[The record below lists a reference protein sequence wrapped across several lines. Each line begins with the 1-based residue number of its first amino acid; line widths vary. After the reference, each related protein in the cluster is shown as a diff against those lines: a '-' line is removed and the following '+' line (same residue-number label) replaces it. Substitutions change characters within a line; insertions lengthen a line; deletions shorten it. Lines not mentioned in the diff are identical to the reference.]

1 MQYLLLDPKISY
13 EQRRAQQRERNSDQH
28 GKRMRL
34 FILGFGYSA
43 RHFVR
48 EFGGT
53 FSHIA
58 GTVRD
63 PAKRQDLAGIEAHP
77 FSGSGPDRGT
87 VERVRDA
94 DVLLVSIPP
103 GSAGDPAIMAFAE
116 VLAGR
121 HRKVIY
127 LSTIGVYGDHG
138 GAWVDE
144 STPPQATLDRTRMRL
159 AAEQAWT
166 ETTRGEVAI
175 LRLAGIYG
183 PGRNALATLRVGSA
197 RRIIKPGQ
205 VFNRIH
211 VDDIAGAIM
220 AAIRHRGGGTWNV
233 CDDEPAPPQDV
244 IAYAAKLMG
253 IAPPTEETFETAE
266 MSAMAR
272 SFYAGNARVSN
283 ARAKRDLGV
292 VFAYPTY
299 RHGLDA
305 LWDAGEGR

>member
-1 MQYLLLDPKISY
+1 
-13 EQRRAQQRERNSDQH
+13 
-28 GKRMRL
+28 MRL

-48 EFGGT
+48 RFGGT

-63 PAKRQDLAGIEAHP
+63 PAKRDDLAGIEVHP
-77 FSGSGPDRGT
+77 FSGSRPARET
-87 VERVRDA
+87 AERISDA
-94 DVLLVSIPP
+94 DVLLISIPP
-103 GSAGDPAIMAFAE
+103 GSGGDPAIAAFAD
-116 VLAGR
+116 VLAGGR
-121 HRKVIY
+121 QRKIIY
-127 LSTIGVYGDHG
+127 LSTIGVYGDHA

-144 STPPQATLDRTRMRL
+144 STPPQAALDRTRMRL

-166 ETTRGEVAI
+166 DIGRGDVAI

-183 PGRNALATLRVGSA
+183 PGRNALVTLRAGTA

-211 VDDIAGAIM
+211 ADDIASAIM
-220 AAIRHRGGGTWNV
+220 AAVRHQGSGTWNV

-244 IAYAAKLMG
+244 IAYAAQLMG
-253 IAPPTEETFETAE
+253 VAPPPEEAFETAE

-272 SFYAGNARVSN
+272 SFYASSARVSN
-283 ARAKRDLGV
+283 AKLKRELGV
-292 VFAYPTY
+292 TLAYPTY
-299 RHGLDA
+299 RHALDA
-305 LWDAGEGR
+305 LWRAGEGR

>member
-1 MQYLLLDPKISY
+1 MGLFFSLLFGAPKVPT
-13 EQRRAQQRERNSDQH
+13 D
-28 GKRMRL
+28 MRL
-34 FILGFGYSA
+34 FILGLGYSA

-48 EFGGT
+48 KHRGS
-53 FSHIA
+53 FSHVG

-63 PAKRQDLAGIEAHP
+63 PAQRNDLAGLDVHP
-77 FSGSGPDRGT
+77 FSGNPPSRGI

-103 GSAGDPAIMAFAE
+103 GSAGDPAIAAFGD
-116 VLAGR
+116 VLQGSR
-121 HRKVIY
+121 RKVVY

-144 STPPQATLDRTRMRL
+144 NTPPQATLDRTRMRI

-166 ETTRGEVAI
+166 NATGGDAAI

-183 PGRNALATLRVGSA
+183 PGRNALATLRAGTA

-205 VFNRIH
+205 IFNRIH
-211 VDDIAGAIM
+211 VDDIASAIM
-220 AAIRHRGGGTWNV
+220 AAVHGRGGGIWNV

-244 IAYAAKLMG
+244 IAYAAQLMG
-253 IAPPTEETFETAE
+253 VAPPPEEPFATAE

-272 SFYAGNARVSN
+272 SFYASSARVSN
-283 ARAKRDLGV
+283 AKLKRELGV
-292 VFAYPTY
+292 TLVFPTY

-305 LWDAGEGR
+305 LWRAREDGPRDLTV

>member
-1 MQYLLLDPKISY
+1 
-13 EQRRAQQRERNSDQH
+13 
-28 GKRMRL
+28 MRL
-34 FILGFGYSA
+34 FILGLGYSA

-48 EFGGT
+48 QHGSS
-53 FSHIA
+53 FSHVA

-63 PAKRQDLAGIEAHP
+63 PAQRNDLGRLEVHP
-77 FSGSGPDRGT
+77 FSGSRPSQET
-87 VERVRDA
+87 VQQVRDA

-103 GSAGDPAIMAFAE
+103 GSAGDPAITAFGD
-116 VLAGR
+116 VLQEGR
-121 HRKVIY
+121 RKVVY

-144 STPPQATLDRTRMRL
+144 STPPQAVLDRTRMRV

-166 ETTRGEVAI
+166 DAARGDAAI

-183 PGRNALATLRVGSA
+183 PGRNALVTLRAGTA

-211 VDDIAGAIM
+211 VDDIASAIM
-220 AAIRHRGGGTWNV
+220 AAIRYPNGGTWNV

-253 IAPPTEETFETAE
+253 VAPPPEEAFATAD

-272 SFYAGNARVSN
+272 SFYASSARVSN
-283 ARAKRDLGV
+283 AKLKRELGV
-292 VFAYPTY
+292 SLACPTY

-305 LWDAGEGR
+305 LWRTGEGR

>member
-1 MQYLLLDPKISY
+1 
-13 EQRRAQQRERNSDQH
+13 
-28 GKRMRL
+28 MRL

-48 EFGGT
+48 RFGGA

-63 PAKRQDLAGIEAHP
+63 PAKRDDLAGIEVHP
-77 FSGSGPDRGT
+77 FSGSHPTRET
-87 VERVRDA
+87 AERICDA
-94 DVLLVSIPP
+94 DVLLVSVPP
-103 GSAGDPAIMAFAE
+103 GSGGDPAIAAFAD
-116 VLAGR
+116 VLAAGR
-121 HRKVIY
+121 QRKIIY
-127 LSTIGVYGDHG
+127 LSTIGVYGDHAG
-138 GAWVDE
+138 SWVDE
-144 STPPQATLDRTRMRL
+144 STPPQAALDRTRMRL

-166 ETTRGEVAI
+166 DMGRGDVAI

-183 PGRNALATLRVGSA
+183 PGRNALVTLRTGTA

-211 VDDIAGAIM
+211 TDDIASAIM
-220 AAIRHRGGGTWNV
+220 AAVHHQGSGTWNV

-244 IAYAAKLMG
+244 IAYAAELMG
-253 IAPPTEETFETAE
+253 VAPPPEEAFETAE

-272 SFYAGNARVSN
+272 SFYASSARVSN
-283 ARAKRDLGV
+283 AKSKRELGV
-292 VFAYPTY
+292 TLAHPTY

-305 LWDAGEGR
+305 LWRAGEGR

>member
-1 MQYLLLDPKISY
+1 
-13 EQRRAQQRERNSDQH
+13 
-28 GKRMRL
+28 MRL
-34 FILGFGYSA
+34 FILGLGYSA

-48 EFGGT
+48 QYGGS
-53 FSHIA
+53 FSHVA

-63 PAKRQDLAGIEAHP
+63 PAQRNDFGRLEVHP
-77 FSGSGPDRGT
+77 FSGSRQSQET
-87 VERVRDA
+87 VQQVRDA

-103 GSAGDPAIMAFAE
+103 GSAGDPAINAFGD
-116 VLAGR
+116 VLQER
-121 HRKVIY
+121 RRKVVY

-144 STPPQATLDRTRMRL
+144 GTPPQAVLDRTRMRV

-166 ETTRGEVAI
+166 DAARGDAAI

-183 PGRNALATLRVGSA
+183 PGRNALVTLRAGTA

-211 VDDIAGAIM
+211 VDDIASAIM
-220 AAIRHRGGGTWNV
+220 AAIRYTNGGTWNV

-253 IAPPTEETFETAE
+253 VAPPPEEAFATAE

-272 SFYAGNARVSN
+272 SFYASSARVSN
-283 ARAKRDLGV
+283 AKLKRELGV
-292 VFAYPTY
+292 SPAYPTY

-305 LWDAGEGR
+305 LWRAGEGR

>member
-1 MQYLLLDPKISY
+1 
-13 EQRRAQQRERNSDQH
+13 
-28 GKRMRL
+28 MRL

-48 EFGGT
+48 RFGGA
-53 FSHIA
+53 FSHVA

-63 PAKRQDLAGIEAHP
+63 PTQRHDLAGIEVHP
-77 FSGSGPDRGT
+77 FSGRDPDRT
-87 VERVRDA
+87 TAERISDA

-103 GSAGDPAIMAFAE
+103 GGAGDPALAAFGN
-116 VLAGR
+116 VLPAGR
-121 HRKVIY
+121 RKVVY

-138 GAWVDE
+138 GGWVDE
-144 STPPQATLDRTRMRL
+144 STSPQAALERTQMRI

-166 ETTRGEVAI
+166 DASGGDVAI

-183 PGRNALATLRVGSA
+183 PGRNALVTLRAGTA

-211 VDDIAGAIM
+211 VDDIATAIM
-220 AAIRHRGGGTWNV
+220 AAIHHQGEGTWNV

-244 IAYAAKLMG
+244 IAYAAQLMG
-253 IAPPTEETFETAE
+253 VAPPKEEAFATAE

-272 SFYAGNARVSN
+272 SFYASSARVSN
-283 ARAKRDLGV
+283 AKLKRELDVTL
-292 VFAYPTY
+292 ACPTY

-305 LWDAGEGR
+305 LWRAGEGR